1 VNIVKKELTMYVR
14 DFMRTEV
21 VTLDASDH
29 LDVADGIMRLGRIRH
44 LPVVSGSHVVG
55 IVSERDLLRAAV
67 SSLLQLGRESE
78 QDWLAKVSVRS
89 VMTTKVF
96 TIPPSASLRSAVKI
110 MAEKKIGCLPV
121 VDDGRLVGLVSESDC
136 LAHLGHLLE
145 IADMKD
151 GLPEFA
157 PT

>member
-1 VNIVKKELTMYVR
+1 VKVAKKEVVMYVR

-21 VTLDASDH
+21 VTLDVSDH

-44 LPVVSGSHVVG
+44 LPVVEGERVVG
-55 IVSERDLLRAAV
+55 IVSERDLFRAAV
-67 SSLLQLGRESE
+67 SSLLQLDFAAERE
-78 QDWLAKVSVRS
+78 WLAKIPVRG
-89 VMTTKVF
+89 VMNTRVF

-121 VDDGRLVGLVSESDC
+121 VDEGHLVGLISESDC
-136 LAHLGHLLE
+136 LAHLAHLLE
-145 IADMKD
+145 IAAAKD
-151 GLPEFA
+151 DLPEFA